1 VLFEVPEGVSNLQLR
16 YISTGHGGWSGGDE
30 FNHTINKIRVDG
42 REVFRFI
49 PWREDCSVFRPYNPA
64 SGNFWNGISSS
75 DLSRSGWCPG
85 GVANPQYVPLPQLKP
100 GQHLMEVVIPMGEPE
115 GNSFSS
121 WNVSG
126 LLTGDNNEE
135 QKQKK

>member
-1 VLFEVPEGVSNLQLR
+1 
-16 YISTGHGGWSGGDE
+16 
-30 FNHTINKIRVDG
+30 
-42 REVFRFI
+42 
-49 PWREDCSVFRPYNPA
+49 
-64 SGNFWNGISSS
+64 
-75 DLSRSGWCPG
+75 
-85 GVANPQYVPLPQLKP
+85 
-100 GQHLMEVVIPMGEPE
+100 MEVVIPMGEPE